1 MFFSGSMNGGGPEEP
16 EEEFKRAKT
25 TVQFGAQSTG
35 CSNRAKTPNA
45 KVLFTAKWFNI
56 AGGGFNQ

>member
-1 MFFSGSMNGGGPEEP
+1 MGGGPEEP